1 MGERCRAH
9 RDVCRHPRREVGSA
23 CTFADK
29 SAGSLAASGC
39 VRYYAAVNTSRTHE
53 WIDARSLALARA
65 TAEKLRRDPARFV
78 VVVENLQ
85 RWRQQMQPWPAA
97 LQEWADILTQGQSA
111 AIAALTEDSERG
123 RRLRQSNP
131 FAGVLTPQERNA
143 IFTEYEARAA

>member
-1 MGERCRAH
+1 MVRLWERPVRADRGQKPAPTTSTSH
-9 RDVCRHPRREVGSA
+9 L
-23 CTFADK
+23 
-29 SAGSLAASGC
+29 AGSLAATVA
-39 VRYYAAVNTSRTHE
+39 VRYYAVVNTSRTHD

-78 VVVENLQ
+78 VVIENLQ

-131 FAGVLTPQERNA
+131 FAGVLTPQERNT